1 MKPSYRLN
9 DEAYEVSPLRQGL
22 KLLLNIAGDTHE
34 VVVNRDAN
42 PQQIELDGKSYAV
55 YVAVEGDDI
64 FVQLDD
70 RQWRI
75 TAINPIDAV
84 SAGAGGSDRL
94 LAPMPG
100 VIVSVNATAGEVV
113 SEGQTL
119 LTIESMKLQTAIVA
133 DRDGVIAA
141 IGFDEGQTFDKGAAL
156 VTFEAH
162 EAVEND

>member
-1 MKPSYRLN
+1 MKPNYQLN

-34 VVVNRDAN
+34 VVLNRNAN
-42 PQQIELDGKSYAV
+42 PQHIEVDGKSYAV
-55 YVAVEGDDI
+55 YVAVDGDNI

-100 VIVSVNATAGEVV
+100 VIGSVAATAGETV

-133 DRDGVIAA
+133 DRDGVIAE
-141 IGFDEGQTFDKGAAL
+141 IGFNEGQTFDKGAAL
-156 VTFEAH
+156 VTFEVNQ
-162 EAVEND
+162 AVEND